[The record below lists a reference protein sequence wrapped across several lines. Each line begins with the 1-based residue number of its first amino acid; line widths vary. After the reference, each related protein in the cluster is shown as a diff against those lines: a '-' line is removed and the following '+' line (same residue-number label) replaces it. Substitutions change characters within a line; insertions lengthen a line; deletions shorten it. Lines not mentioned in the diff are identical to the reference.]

1 MRNPWHDLYIF
12 VSDKKYK
19 KANPSDNIY
28 CFLLIRNIFHFS
40 SIKAFFPQNC
50 EMKQDIIKKKTDNN
64 KNTPGNILRFKNPQN
79 TGIMGGIE
87 RSTNLYHV
95 HLILPI
101 IEIQQS
107 PYITLYISTLRNPQ
121 GPKLENEHKNLN
133 FSHSCKFEGKQNHG
147 LIYPE
152 ETIDLSVHM

>member
-1 MRNPWHDLYIF
+1 
-12 VSDKKYK
+12 
-19 KANPSDNIY
+19 
-28 CFLLIRNIFHFS
+28 
-40 SIKAFFPQNC
+40 
-50 EMKQDIIKKKTDNN
+50 MKQDIIKKKPDNN

-87 RSTNLYHV
+87 RSTNLYHK

-152 ETIDLSVHM
+152 ETIELSIHMQIQTCDYSISYTCNVLFIRLMEILVICFKS

>member
-1 MRNPWHDLYIF
+1 
-12 VSDKKYK
+12 
-19 KANPSDNIY
+19 
-28 CFLLIRNIFHFS
+28 
-40 SIKAFFPQNC
+40 
-50 EMKQDIIKKKTDNN
+50 MKQDIIKKKTDNN

-107 PYITLYISTLRNPQ
+107 PYITLYILTLRNPQ

>member
-1 MRNPWHDLYIF
+1 MIYKFLFQTRNT
-12 VSDKKYK
+12 KKQIQ
-19 KANPSDNIY
+19 AITFIV
-28 CFLLIRNIFHFS
+28 FLLIRNIFHFS

-50 EMKQDIIKKKTDNN
+50 EMKQDIIKKKPDNN

-95 HLILPI
+95 QLILPI

-121 GPKLENEHKNLN
+121 GPKLENEHTNLN

-152 ETIDLSVHM
+152 ETIDLSIHM

>member
-1 MRNPWHDLYIF
+1 MAWYLF
-12 VSDKKYK
+12 FSDKKYK
-19 KANPSDNIY
+19 KVNPSNNIY

-50 EMKQDIIKKKTDNN
+50 EMKQDIKKRTITK
-64 KNTPGNILRFKNPQN
+64 ILQGIYWDFKKPQN

-107 PYITLYISTLRNPQ
+107 LYITLSLYQPLILR
-121 GPKLENEHKNLN
+121 GPSLEKNTKKI
-133 FSHSCKFEGKQNHG
+133 KF
-147 LIYPE
+147 
-152 ETIDLSVHM
+152 LSFL